1 MHTPRPSATAVLKP
15 YSQGK
20 EEAIR
25 PPKSEEPTTRSL
37 RLETRSISRESK
49 LCLQTRSP
57 ARLDRAFGHPPKTT
71 YGRSFFAPSQEPIL
85 CGLRKPLSFVYSAPS
100 LPQALTEGK

>member
-25 PPKSEEPTTRSL
+25 PPKSEEPATRSL

-49 LCLQTRSP
+49 LYPQTRSP
-57 ARLDRAFGHPPKTT
+57 ARLDSAFGHPQKTT
-71 YGRSFFAPSQEPIL
+71 YGRSS
-85 CGLRKPLSFVYSAPS
+85 LRPTVGRSTD
-100 LPQALTEGK
+100 PQ